1 MMLALVLPVVFWSA
15 SADSLESQSLETRLK
30 ALHSELRHA
39 PDSLKFSLYVALAEL
54 QFFNSFRFS
63 NEETDARRAALDQAL
78 ASAEAALR
86 LNRTTTAR
94 TARCA
99 ILLERTRL
107 LDNKTAIV
115 TIDSCR
121 RELMEIHKQDSLN
134 DFTHLV
140 LGALGVELAKI
151 SPVQRTFA
159 PLFYAPIPTE
169 PALDVSLL
177 WLLQAKFARLYP
189 AFTYLKL
196 GEAYILLRNA
206 KDAIESLNACLRQP
220 EQHPYF
226 DAHCKRL
233 AKQRLDDYLP
243 RIR

>member
-1 MMLALVLPVVFWSA
+1 MMSALILMLFFFDARIDSTDHRLATLQA
-15 SADSLESQSLETRLK
+15 
-30 ALHSELRHA
+30 ELRHA
-39 PDSLKFSLYVALAEL
+39 PDSLKFSIHMALAEL
-54 QFFNSFRFS
+54 RFFNSFRFS
-63 NEETDARRAALDQAL
+63 HDQKDARRAELDQAL
-78 ASAEAALR
+78 ESAETALK

-99 ILLERTRL
+99 ILLERARL

-121 RELMEIHKQDSLN
+121 KELMEILKQDSLN

-151 SPVQRTFA
+151 TPVQRTFA
-159 PLFYAPIPTE
+159 PLFYAPIPTD

-206 KDAIESLNACLRQP
+206 KDAVESLNACLREP
-220 EQHPYF
+220 EQYPYF

-233 AKQRLDDYLP
+233 AKERLNDYLP